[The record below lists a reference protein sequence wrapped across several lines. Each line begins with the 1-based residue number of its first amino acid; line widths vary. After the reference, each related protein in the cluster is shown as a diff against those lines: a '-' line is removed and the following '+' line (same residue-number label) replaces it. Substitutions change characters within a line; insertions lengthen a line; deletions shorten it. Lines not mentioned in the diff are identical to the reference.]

1 MKKFLR
7 AALALALLA
16 GVWWWLLQHADLAA
30 MAGRIALLPAW
41 AWAAA
46 GIGLLAGH
54 FMRALRLRA
63 EWRHRGD
70 PGLAACLRM
79 VLVHNAAVLL
89 IPLRG
94 GEGAYLWMVTRQW
107 GGGWAAAAAS
117 LLRWR
122 LQDLLVLCAAAILLL
137 MPWSVA
143 GRLLALLALIL
154 LAANGLPPLWPWLA
168 RRSGLAMQAE
178 QAGPDG
184 QAEQGARQRVLL
196 GDLWH
201 GTGASLAL
209 WSLKIMANGGL
220 IGALAGLPLEAA
232 LRAGLGGELGGVQP
246 LQPPAGL
253 GAYEAGVW
261 LAVRLPVERAP
272 ELVAAALA
280 VHAFSLCI
288 ALAAAALAQVAI
300 PPSAGSGLADEG
312 APAARRQSGG

>member
-1 MKKFLR
+1 
-7 AALALALLA
+7 
-16 GVWWWLLQHADLAA
+16 
-30 MAGRIALLPAW
+30 
-41 AWAAA
+41 
-46 GIGLLAGH
+46 
-54 FMRALRLRA
+54 MRALRLRA

-94 GEGAYLWMVTRQW
+94 GESAYLWMVTRQW
-107 GGGWAAAAAS
+107 GVGWAAAAAS

-122 LQDLLVLCAAAILLL
+122 LQDLLVLCAAAIVLL

-143 GRLLALLALIL
+143 GRLLALVALIL
-154 LAANGLPPLWPWLA
+154 LAANGLAPLWPWLA
-168 RRSGLAMQAE
+168 RRSGLA
-178 QAGPDG
+178 G
-184 QAEQGARQRVLL
+184 QAEQTEQTKHGVQGEQAVPAAQGAHHRVLL
-196 GDLWH
+196 RDLWR
-201 GTGASLAL
+201 GTGASLGL

-261 LAVRLPVERAP
+261 LAARLPVERAP

-288 ALAAAALAQVAI
+288 ALGAAALAQMAI
-300 PPSAGSGLADEG
+300 PPSIGSGPGRAGD
-312 APAARRQSGG
+312 AAARRQSGE

>member
-30 MAGRIALLPAW
+30 MVGRIASLPAW
-41 AWAAA
+41 AWAMA
-46 GIGLLAGH
+46 GLGLLVGH
-54 FMRALRLRA
+54 LMRALRLRA

-107 GGGWAAAAAS
+107 GVGWAAAAAS

-168 RRSGLAMQAE
+168 RRSGLAD
-178 QAGPDG
+178 QAGLAGPG
-184 QAEQGARQRVLL
+184 EQGAQRRVLL
-196 GDLWH
+196 RDLWR
-201 GTGASLAL
+201 GTGASLGL

-261 LAVRLPVERAP
+261 LAARLPVERAP

-288 ALAAAALAQVAI
+288 ALGAAALAHVAI
-300 PPSAGSGLADEG
+300 PPPSGSGPDRAGDS
-312 APAARRQSGG
+312 AARRQSGE

>member
-1 MKKFLR
+1 MKKYLR

-16 GVWWWLLQHADLAA
+16 GVWWWLLRHADLSA
-30 MAGRIALLPAW
+30 MAGRIAELPFW

-46 GIGLLAGH
+46 GLGLLAGH
-54 FMRALRLRA
+54 LMRALRLRA

-89 IPLRG
+89 IPLRA

-107 GGGWAAAAAS
+107 GVAWPAAAAS

-122 LQDLLVLCAAAILLL
+122 LQDLLVLCAATLLLL
-137 MPWSVA
+137 MPWSLA
-143 GRLLALLALIL
+143 GRLLALLALVL
-154 LAANGLPPLWPWLA
+154 LAANALPPLWPWLA
-168 RRSGLAMQAE
+168 RRAGLVTEGTAH
-178 QAGPDG
+178 
-184 QAEQGARQRVLL
+184 RVLL
-196 GDLWH
+196 GQLWR

-209 WSLKIMANGGL
+209 WSLKILANGGL
-220 IGALAGLPLEAA
+220 MGALAGLPLAAA

-261 LAVRLPVERAP
+261 LAVRLPVDRAP

-288 ALAAAALAQVAI
+288 ALGAAALAQVTI
-300 PPSAGSGLADEG
+300 PPSGGSGPAVAET
-312 APAARRQSGG
+312 PAARRQSRP